1 MTSPVEDQR
10 TVSHGDLFELLAYL
24 IMSART
30 GLAHEPE
37 YNLFRMIS
45 AAMMLAEAWRPY
57 CPEEQAPFLD
67 QFLAL
72 AQTQAATFQTDPEG
86 FQAFLTEISRQLALH
101 TKRIGWGD

>member
-1 MTSPVEDQR
+1 MTGPGEDQH
-10 TVSHGDLFELLAYL
+10 TVSHDDLFELLAYL

-45 AAMMLAEAWRPY
+45 AAMMLVEAWRPH
-57 CPEEQAPFLD
+57 CPEEHAPFLD
-67 QFLAL
+67 RFQAL
-72 AQTQAATFQTDPEG
+72 AHTQASTFQTDPEA

-101 TKRIGWGD
+101 TKQIGWGE